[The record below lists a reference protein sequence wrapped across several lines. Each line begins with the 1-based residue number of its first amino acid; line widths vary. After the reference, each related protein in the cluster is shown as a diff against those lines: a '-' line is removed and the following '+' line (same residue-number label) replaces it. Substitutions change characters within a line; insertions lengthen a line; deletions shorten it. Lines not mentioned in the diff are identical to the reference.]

1 MPDTE
6 AALAGARDILAEGF
20 SDSANLR
27 ATLRSLYNATALVES
42 KAAKKDTDSVYSGYY
57 DYSEPAAKMAGHRIL
72 AVDRGEREGFLKVS
86 VTVDA
91 ARAVRLL
98 TERTVK
104 NDSPSA
110 EQVRAAAEDAYVRL
124 IHPSL
129 EREVRAGL
137 TERAC
142 RGSHQ
147 RIQQKP
153 AAAFAAAAHQGEGGP
168 RA

>member
-1 MPDTE
+1 M
-6 AALAGARDILAEGF
+6 
-20 SDSANLR
+20 
-27 ATLRSLYNATALVES
+27 
-42 KAAKKDTDSVYSGYY
+42 
-57 DYSEPAAKMAGHRIL
+57 
-72 AVDRGEREGFLKVS
+72 DRGEREGFLKVS

-110 EQVRAAAEDAYVRL
+110 RRLRAAAEDAYVRL

-142 RGSHQ
+142 EGAISVFSKNLRQLLLQPPIKGKVAIGLDPGYLHGLQ
-147 RIQQKP
+147 NGCGGR
-153 AAAFAAAAHQGEGGP
+153 HGQGAGHRRHLP
-168 RA
+168 RFRNLSAWKKRSVR

>member
-42 KAAKKDTDSVYSGYY
+42 KAAKKRYRQRIFGLLRLQRARRKNGGPPHSG
-57 DYSEPAAKMAGHRIL
+57 
-72 AVDRGEREGFLKVS
+72 RGQRRREGFLKVS

-91 ARAVRLL
+91 ARAVRLP

-129 EREVRAGL
+129 GGRCARA
-137 TERAC
+137 
-142 RGSHQ
+142 
-147 RIQQKP
+147 
-153 AAAFAAAAHQGEGGP
+153 
-168 RA
+168 